1 MNENITIHQSL
12 CKIQKALKVGKEHNN
27 SFGKYKYR
35 KAEDI
40 LKEVKSLFIDDE
52 YVTTSAN
59 IQVIQDRFYVA
70 ITACFHKGLDTIC
83 AVGYARES
91 FDKKGMDDA
100 QLTGATMSYAKKYAL
115 CNLFAIDDEV
125 DNDDEEVQ
133 KNSKQNERNANTTK
147 QEKPTEQNT
156 QQPIKTK
163 EEAKPVVENPQRKIT
178 NNERDELLALV
189 SDAQKDV
196 SKLCNYYKVTA
207 ISELSYIQYASAKAS
222 CEKAINDMN

>member
-1 MNENITIHQSL
+1 MNENQTIHQRL
-12 CKIQKALKVGKEHNN
+12 CKIQKSLKVGKEHNN

-163 EEAKPVVENPQRKIT
+163 EEAKAVVEKIDFEKSKENLMQT
-178 NNERDELLALV
+178 KDIEELKKVFTVIYNKKSSFTPTEYNELETIKNNKKEHFE
-189 SDAQKDV
+189 
-196 SKLCNYYKVTA
+196 N
-207 ISELSYIQYASAKAS
+207 
-222 CEKAINDMN
+222 

>member
-1 MNENITIHQSL
+1 MNENITIHQTL
-12 CKIQKALKVGKEHNN
+12 CKIQKTLKVGKEHNN

-40 LKEVKSLFIDDE
+40 LKEVKSLLVDDE
-52 YVTTSAN
+52 YVTTSAK
-59 IQVIQDRFYVA
+59 IQVIQDRFYVE
-70 ITACFHKGLDTIC
+70 ITACLHKGLERIC

-91 FDKKGMDDA
+91 FEKKGMDDA

-163 EEAKPVVENPQRKIT
+163 EEAKAVVEKIDFEKSKENLMQT
-178 NNERDELLALV
+178 KDMEELKKVFTYIYNKKSSFTPTEYNELETIKNNKKEHFE
-189 SDAQKDV
+189 
-196 SKLCNYYKVTA
+196 N
-207 ISELSYIQYASAKAS
+207 
-222 CEKAINDMN
+222 